1 MKDMFQILNIF
12 GELNFGN
19 KMIEITESHHNFVI
33 LFSVF
38 LEPFNCKT

>member
-19 KMIEITESHHNFVI
+19 KMIEITESHHNFD
-33 LFSVF
+33 F
-38 LEPFNCKT
+38 